1 MQYINSD
8 VCCLYM
14 DVHVISTRPVAANK
28 SIPSRKHE
36 GRLEV
41 RWVFHVYAECDI
53 AEFGEAKAEIRT
65 LSSLRRACW

>member
-41 RWVFHVYAECDI
+41 RWVFQVVHAECDI
-53 AEFGEAKAEIRT
+53 AEFGEAR
-65 LSSLRRACW
+65 LRLRHNHL